1 MFEDKLK
8 HMKFMLQIHDSVFSP
23 VSVTRSDKIKPSL
36 ILRRPKSLT
45 LTSTRPVPLRGG
57 SDQVKLA
64 YTVKMLTLSM
74 QRTVVLLFCFRLFIC
89 LCGVGYGDLQC
100 AFLT

>member
-1 MFEDKLK
+1 
-8 HMKFMLQIHDSVFSP
+8 MLQIPDSVFSP

-64 YTVKMLTLSM
+64 KMLTLSM
-74 QRTVVLLFCFRLFIC
+74 QRTVVLFFCFRLFIC
-89 LCGVGYGDLQC
+89 LCGVGYEDLQC